1 VLKRA
6 VRVGIWTVVG
16 GLFGFGMSSIPSPH
30 AVSMF
35 WVGNFCA
42 PWLVL
47 SFFAGRAQ
55 GSPSRATL
63 AGVLTD
69 TACVVGFYARALT
82 FDPMR
87 LGLPPVTPFFTIAN
101 TSLRSWLAFVAPW
114 IAAAVAGGA
123 TYGLLGNWW
132 KRRRSIAAGLAVALP
147 FLAEPV
153 LWPLKNGYYKG
164 PWFIWAAEV
173 VVGLSIAFGVVHRQ
187 RATDR
192 QAVRA

>member
-1 VLKRA
+1 MLKRA
-6 VRVGIWTVVG
+6 VRVGIWIVVG

-30 AVSMF
+30 SMSVF

-47 SFFAGRAQ
+47 SFLAGRTQA
-55 GSPSRATL
+55 SPNGAIL

-69 TACVVGFYARALT
+69 IACVVGFYARFLR
-82 FDPMR
+82 FDPMV
-87 LGLPPVTPFFTIAN
+87 LGLPAATPFFTIA
-101 TSLRSWLAFVAPW
+101 TTLLRSWLAFIAPW
-114 IAAAVAGGA
+114 IAAALAGGA
-123 TYGLLGNWW
+123 AYGLLGNWW
-132 KRRRSIAAGLAVALP
+132 GKRKSIAAGLAVALP
-147 FLAEPV
+147 FLAEPM

-173 VVGLSIAFGVVHRQ
+173 VVGLSIAFGVLHRQ
-187 RATDR
+187 RAPDR